1 MVIVSGRIAGFV
13 VHLCHHEEN
22 EFLVVIG
29 VADEHERDHHVWSEA
44 GLWRL
49 KIVIFGRFFDLTFDC
64 IATITIIMLRF

>member
-13 VHLCHHEEN
+13 VHLCHHEEH

-29 VADEHERDHHVWSEA
+29 VADEHKRDHHVWSEA

-49 KIVIFGRFFDLTFDC
+49 KM
-64 IATITIIMLRF
+64 IIYA